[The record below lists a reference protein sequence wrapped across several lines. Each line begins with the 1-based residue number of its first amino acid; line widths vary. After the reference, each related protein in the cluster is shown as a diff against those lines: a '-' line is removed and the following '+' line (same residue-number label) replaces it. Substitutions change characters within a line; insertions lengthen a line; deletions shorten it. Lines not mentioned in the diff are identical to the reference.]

1 MKIRLTRF
9 NLSSSP
15 SKLALLIAV
24 AGQGRISIEART
36 DSYQIKKIYMN
47 KFFTSIIHLFIGASR
62 CLVYQEMVA
71 QEKMNEKS

>member
-36 DSYQIKKIYMN
+36 DSYQIKKNMN

-71 QEKMNEKS
+71 QEK